1 MDALPDDVETLK
13 KMVLAAQKDHD
24 DVVKLD
30 DIPSWGKELKT
41 ELRHLSD
48 RVQELRENTSIDFAQ
63 LKKSIRL
70 AYCRSGRSQNL
81 SHDSDACAALLACS
95 NIENST
101 MMSVSEIV
109 ADYVVNEREFV
120 GERGG
125 DCQAAARAAEKF
137 FRSRKLMQTKFQEC
151 VLYSPS
157 DESITAQVH
166 AAAPAKHGVLKAGM
180 KAHKLIDGSCVWEP
194 DVQTPLIEGAAGYK
208 HCVAAVT
215 TLENV
220 RVAVD
225 WGVGQFPKLPQ
236 DMRRHRMQVRAV
248 CGMLMHEWG
257 CMRDIGTR
265 DVPQGS
271 PRP

>member
-63 LKKSIRL
+63 LKKSI
-70 AYCRSGRSQNL
+70 
-81 SHDSDACAALLACS
+81 S

-236 DMRRHRMQVRAV
+236 DMR
-248 CGMLMHEWG
+248 LFF
-257 CMRDIGTR
+257 
-265 DVPQGS
+265 
-271 PRP
+271 